1 MNWKKSL
8 EIGLVFVNVLIII
21 GFWMTNS
28 GKILFS
34 SPSDFFIG
42 IGRLAGLLGVYFVLM
57 QLIFIGRILWVER
70 LFGLDKLARIHKLNG
85 YFALGLLVSHPILL
99 ATGYGILNNVNI
111 IRQLVNFVL
120 YFQYVWMGAVALSLL
135 IGVVFLSIKIV
146 RSKLKYETWYFVHL
160 LVYLVIILAFW
171 HQLAVGSDFVN
182 NPWFVGYW
190 YLLYAFVIGN
200 FVIFRFARPV
210 FIYFKHGFVVE
221 NVVKENDN
229 VTSIYIIGRKLN
241 EFPVK
246 PGQFMIFRFL
256 NKKLWWQAHPF
267 SMSMKPDGKRLRISV
282 KNVGDYTSMI
292 SSIRKETKVFVD
304 GPYGTFTEDKETG
317 QKIALVASGIG
328 ITPIYSLLASMAGR
342 RDITILYGAKTKEDL
357 VFKKDI
363 DSIVKET
370 GAKVHYFLSQEKEE
384 GFESGRIDKDNVMRL
399 IPDFKEREFFICGP
413 VPMMDGLIG
422 TLKDMGLEKNRIH
435 YERFAL

>member
-146 RSKLKYETWYFVHL
+146 RSKLKLETWDFVRL

-304 GPYGTFTEDKETG
+304 GPYGTFTENEGMEK
-317 QKIALVASGIG
+317 KIVLIAGGIG
-328 ITPIYSLLASMAGR
+328 ITPIYSLLESMAGR
-342 RDITILYGAKTKEDL
+342 KDISLLYGCRTRRDFT
-357 VFKKDI
+357 FKKEI
-363 DSIVKET
+363 DSVLHRKL
-370 GAKVHYFLSQEKEE
+370 ANVHYFTSEEKAD
-384 GFESGRIDKDNVMRL
+384 GFENEKIGGESILRL

-413 VPMMDGLIG
+413 VPMMDGLIR
-422 TLKDMGLEKNRIH
+422 TLKDMGIEKNRIH